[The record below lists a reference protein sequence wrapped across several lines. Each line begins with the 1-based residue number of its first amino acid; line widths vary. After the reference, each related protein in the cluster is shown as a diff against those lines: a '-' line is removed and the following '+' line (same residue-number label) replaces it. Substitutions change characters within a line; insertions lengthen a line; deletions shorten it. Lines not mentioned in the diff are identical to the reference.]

1 MLKVIFSTYSV
12 LLSFVGIVSATTYLI
27 CGYDNPK
34 DAYDRK
40 GAKELK
46 LIIAVATISA
56 AITSYISLLLPE

>member
-1 MLKVIFSTYSV
+1 MLKIIFSTYSM
-12 LLSFVGIVSATTYLI
+12 LLFTVAVASATTYLI

-46 LIIAVATISA
+46 LIIVVA
-56 AITSYISLLLPE
+56 AISTVVTMYISSLLPE